1 MIYMFWKRCMP
12 QKFYRHIC
20 NERNFLYLNGKNV
33 LQPKVL
39 EIITDFLNENKN
51 NYKELR
57 NILLSYKNIFKY
69 VHSIVFPEIYYLQNV
84 QGQKTI
90 AKFPGEKPRELRNN
104 T

>member
-1 MIYMFWKRCMP
+1 MP

-57 NILLSYKNIFKY
+57 NMLLSYKNIFKY

-90 AKFPGEKPRELRNN
+90 AKFPGEKLRELRND